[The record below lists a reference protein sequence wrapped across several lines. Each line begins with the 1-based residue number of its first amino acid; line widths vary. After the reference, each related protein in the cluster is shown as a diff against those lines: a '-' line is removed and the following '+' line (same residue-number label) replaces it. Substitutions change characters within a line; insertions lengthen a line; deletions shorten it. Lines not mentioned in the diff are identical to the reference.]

1 MTRFEVLKR
10 IEKEEQF
17 ADLIV
22 GFVEQYK
29 TPEAL
34 AEALKTELTEE
45 GLQALRSTALEG
57 YPLSF
62 SEKEDTLQSIDRTLK
77 RIEKIFLSYS
87 EPSLISMIL
96 REVSKGGRDNKLL
109 QKKETSLRANG
120 NAVKEV

>member
-29 TPEAL
+29 TSEAL

-62 SEKEDTLQSIDRTLK
+62 SGKEDTLQSIDRTLK

-96 REVSKGGRDNKLL
+96 REVSKDGRDNKLL

>member
-10 IEKEEQF
+10 IEKEDQF

-77 RIEKIFLSYS
+77 RIEKNFLSYS
-87 EPSLISMIL
+87 EPSLISIEL
-96 REVSKGGRDNKLL
+96 PDRNPNDLV
-109 QKKETSLRANG
+109 KKYT
-120 NAVKEV
+120 

>member
-1 MTRFEVLKR
+1 MRVTRFEVLKR

-22 GFVEQYK
+22 GFVEQFK

-57 YPLSF
+57 Y
-62 SEKEDTLQSIDRTLK
+62 
-77 RIEKIFLSYS
+77 
-87 EPSLISMIL
+87 
-96 REVSKGGRDNKLL
+96 G
-109 QKKETSLRANG
+109 
-120 NAVKEV
+120 